1 MDVYLDYNATGILR
15 PEVATAMQDTF
26 HLFGNSSSVH
36 RFGRMAKSAIEE
48 AREKIASI
56 VEVSPTEIIFTS
68 GGTEANNLALS
79 NRDIPIFIS
88 ATEHDSI
95 NAVRMDSN
103 IINVD
108 INGVIDLEHL
118 EKMLRSADRPSMI
131 SVMLANNETGVLQ
144 PIQQVVNVARH
155 FGAIMHCDA
164 VQGLGKI
171 PFTFSELGVDMLSI
185 SAHKIGGPKGVGA
198 LIVKEGVDLPPLLVG
213 GGQERNRRAGTE
225 NITGICGFGVA
236 ASLVQ
241 SGLEQAPKLKRLRN
255 QIECGVKAE
264 IPEVTIY
271 GERVARLSNT
281 SCIGLPDMSNE
292 SQVMSLDL
300 AGVYVSAG
308 SACSSGKISPSH
320 VLKAM
325 GFTDKAAS
333 SAIRVSLGWQT
344 TESDCDTFVVAWT
357 DMVQRILNSN
367 QFCRS
372 VA

>member
-15 PEVATAMQDTF
+15 PEVVIAMQNTF

-36 RFGRMAKSAIEE
+36 RLGRLARSAIEE
-48 AREKIASI
+48 AREKIAS
-56 VEVSPTEIIFTS
+56 VVGVSPTEIIFTS
-68 GGTEANNLALS
+68 GGTEANNLVLS
-79 NRDIPIFIS
+79 NKDIPVFIS

-95 NAVRMDSN
+95 NAVRLDSK
-103 IINVD
+103 IVNVD

-118 EKMLRSADRPSMI
+118 EKMLGYTDRPSMV

-144 PIQQVVNVARH
+144 PIQQVVNVARR
-155 FGAIMHCDA
+155 FGAIIHCDA

-171 PFTFSELGVDMLSI
+171 PFSFSELGVDMLTI

-241 SGLEQAPKLKRLRN
+241 LALEQIPDLEKMRN
-255 QIECGVKAE
+255 KIECGVKAE

-271 GERVARLSNT
+271 GEEVARLSNT
-281 SCIGLPDMSNE
+281 SCIGLPGLSNE
-292 SQVMSLDL
+292 SQVMALDL

-308 SACSSGKISPSH
+308 SACSSGKVTPSH

-325 GFTDKAAS
+325 GFNDVAAS

-344 TESDCDTFVVAWT
+344 TESDCDAFVTTWT
-357 DMVQRILNSN
+357 EMAQRILDSN
-367 QFCRS
+367 ELCGL
-372 VA
+372 VT

>member
-1 MDVYLDYNATGILR
+1 MDVYLDYNATAILR
-15 PEVATAMQDTF
+15 PEVITAMQNTF
-26 HLFGNSSSVH
+26 QLFGNSSSVH
-36 RFGRMAKSAIEE
+36 RAGRKAKSAIEE
-48 AREKIASI
+48 ARERIASV
-56 VEVSPTEIIFTS
+56 VEVSPAEIIFTS
-68 GGTEANNLALS
+68 GGTESNNLALS
-79 NRDIPIFIS
+79 NREIPVFIS

-95 NAVRMDSN
+95 NAVREDSK

-108 INGVIDLEHL
+108 VNGIINLEHL
-118 EKMLRSADRPSMI
+118 EELLSSADRLSMV

-144 PIQQVVNVARH
+144 PIQQVVNIARR
-155 FGAIMHCDA
+155 FGAIIHCDA

-198 LIVKEGVDLPPLLVG
+198 LIVKEGIDLPPLLLG

-225 NITGICGFGVA
+225 NVTGICGFGVA

-241 SGLEQAPKLKRLRN
+241 SALKQASNLESMRN
-255 QIECGVKAE
+255 KIEFEVKE
-264 IPEVTIY
+264 KIPEVTVY
-271 GERVARLSNT
+271 GHGVARLPNT

-292 SQVMSLDL
+292 SQIMALDL

-308 SACSSGKISPSH
+308 SACSSGKITPSH

-325 GFTDKAAS
+325 GFNDNAAS

-344 TESDCDTFVVAWT
+344 TENDCNTFISVWT
-357 DMVQRILNSN
+357 DMVKRIFNSN
-367 QFCRS
+367 DLCRS